1 MHRVLTIFRYFL
13 SIILILAGL
22 VSATA
27 LFEPSVDFSTHIVI
41 IIITLIIWTVG
52 LLTMPPVWS
61 RFSEILETSK
71 NAKLKEYTKQLY
83 QDKAKANNDL
93 ANLNSTI
100 NQLDLVI
107 KKKQSNL
114 NSLKFYLAKKQSD
127 LDSLNA
133 SIEKQ
138 QSVLENTKTETKEI
152 QTNKAMQEKIVL
164 EDIQRETK
172 EIENRKVIRQQ
183 EVSQVESR
191 IADKNSELDSI
202 KNKIDGAKHDLQ
214 EVNNKITNLNEKL
227 SDPDNTKALQEIE
240 QINQEKQQ
248 VVSFY
253 SSEIFQ
259 NFLDYE
265 ADNELAKIDGMTGLD
280 FEKYVADLLK
290 RIGYTNVAT
299 TSASGDNGLDVLA
312 HNGNTYY
319 GIQCKLYTAPVG
331 NSAVQEAYSG
341 GSYYKTDKNIVITN
355 NYFTPNAV
363 QAAATMDVDLW
374 NRDKLK
380 ELILE
385 NYNIFDEQIPGTI
398 KAD

>member
-1 MHRVLTIFRYFL
+1 MYKILTIFRYFL
-13 SIILILAGL
+13 SFIIIL
-22 VSATA
+22 
-27 LFEPSVDFSTHIVI
+27 
-41 IIITLIIWTVG
+41 VG
-52 LLTMPPVWS
+52 LISFLAIFQPGIGFGDGLAIFIIAFIIFTIGILIMPPIWS
-61 RFSEILETSK
+61 KLSGSIDASK
-71 NAKLKEYTKQLY
+71 TAKLKENTKQLRE
-83 QDKAKANNDL
+83 QQAEANNKL
-93 ANLNSTI
+93 VELNS
-100 NQLDLVI
+100 DI
-107 KKKQSNL
+107 KKKQANL
-114 NSLKFYLAKKQSD
+114 DSLKFYLAEKQSS
-127 LDSLNA
+127 LDSLKTD
-133 SIEKQ
+133 IEHQ
-138 QSVLENTKTETKEI
+138 QAVLENANSETEEI
-152 QTNKAMQEKIVL
+152 KNNKIMQEQIALNDAKRAV
-164 EDIQRETK
+164 K
-172 EIENRKVIRQQ
+172 EIENRKVIREQ
-183 EVSQVESR
+183 EVNQIESR

-202 KNKIDGAKHDLQ
+202 QNQVKEAKKDLQ
-214 EVNNKITNLNEKL
+214 EANNKITELNKKI
-227 SDPDNTKALQEIE
+227 SDPENTKALQEIE

-265 ADNELAKIDGMTGLD
+265 ADNELAKIDGMSGLD

-363 QAAATMDVDLW
+363 QAAETMDVDLW
-374 NRDKLK
+374 DRDKLK

-385 NYNIFDEQIPGTI
+385 NYNIFDEGSPDTDDY
-398 KAD
+398 KS